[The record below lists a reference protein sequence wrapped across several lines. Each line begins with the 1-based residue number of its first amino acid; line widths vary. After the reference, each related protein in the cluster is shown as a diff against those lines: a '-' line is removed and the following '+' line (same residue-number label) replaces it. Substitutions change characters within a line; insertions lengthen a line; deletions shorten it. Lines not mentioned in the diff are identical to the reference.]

1 MIQPSGPGDTF
12 TLLFDEEAHQPPYL
26 PESFCRIYPG
36 DWRPREIQG
45 RPYTFANFVT
55 ARDGRIS
62 FAEPGHVGGGD
73 VSGFS
78 APDRWLMALLRAGA
92 DAVVMGE
99 GTLHAEPEH
108 LWTSEFI
115 CPEDA
120 AAFSD
125 LRRHL
130 GRSPLPLHIFV
141 SLEGQ
146 LNPAATVFSR
156 PDVHVL
162 VATTT
167 RGRSEAESRL
177 RDSAATVEVL
187 ALGDESADLNLLVL
201 TLYERYGIRALLCE
215 GGPRL
220 YGAMLQAG
228 VVDEEFVTLS
238 PLMIGE
244 SPGKPRPSLVE
255 GVGFA
260 PGHAP
265 QSKLISLHRV
275 HDHLF
280 LRSRWTY
287 QHHA

>member
-1 MIQPSGPGDTF
+1 MVQPHGPGDTF
-12 TLLFDEEAHQPPYL
+12 ALLFDEEAHQPPYL

-36 DWRPREIQG
+36 DWRPLEIHG
-45 RPYTFANFVT
+45 RPYTFVNFVT
-55 ARDGRIS
+55 TRDGRVS
-62 FAEPGHVGGGD
+62 FAEPGHAGGGD
-73 VSGFS
+73 ISGFS

-92 DAVVMGE
+92 DAVMMGE

-108 LWTSEFI
+108 LWTSDFI
-115 CPEDA
+115 FPDDA
-120 AAFSD
+120 TAFMN

-130 GRSPLPLHIFV
+130 GLNSLPLHIFV
-141 SLEGQ
+141 SPEGQ
-146 LNPAATVFSR
+146 LNPSAAVFSR

-162 VATTT
+162 VATTE

-177 RDSAATVEVL
+177 RDSAATIEVL
-187 ALGDESADLNLLVL
+187 ALGDESADLKLLVL

-244 SPGKPRPSLVE
+244 MPGKSRPSLVE

-260 PGHAP
+260 PGCAP
-265 QSKLISLHRV
+265 RSKLISLHRV
-275 HDHLF
+275 QDHLF

-287 QHHA
+287 HHL